1 MMRSSGLLDE
11 HSLLKKC
18 EDDLFRL
25 ALVKLEKKE
34 AERLQAESE
43 TGNDEFSAEDME
55 DAFRRSLP
63 RVERTIQSEL
73 RKQHILVFCKT
84 TLPRVCNAI
93 ACVLLVLFIGATT
106 ALAVSKTARVYLK
119 EFLINIEEEYTEIG
133 FITDADTYV
142 DVPEGWGGKYFM
154 SYIPDGFDLIEILPG
169 SMINN
174 VCYINE
180 AGDCLRFSEYASS
193 VHGNIDTE
201 GALVTLSTM
210 NGQTMLRVE
219 KEGNVTLAWAYAESY
234 FIVSYDGRLQVAEEI
249 AKAVVQI
256 R

>member
-1 MMRSSGLLDE
+1 
-11 HSLLKKC
+11 
-18 EDDLFRL
+18 
-25 ALVKLEKKE
+25 
-34 AERLQAESE
+34 
-43 TGNDEFSAEDME
+43 
-55 DAFRRSLP
+55 
-63 RVERTIQSEL
+63 
-73 RKQHILVFCKT
+73 
-84 TLPRVCNAI
+84 
-93 ACVLLVLFIGATT
+93 
-106 ALAVSKTARVYLK
+106 
-119 EFLINIEEEYTEIG
+119 
-133 FITDADTYV
+133 
-142 DVPEGWGGKYFM
+142 M

-169 SMINN
+169 STINN

-180 AGDCLRFSEYASS
+180 AGDWLRFSEYASS